1 VGFESPRGFNY
12 GPAMGPGV
20 STTNEFAFI
29 SACGERVHVPLT
41 RAVIPALSAYVP
53 GTG

>member
-1 VGFESPRGFNY
+1 VGSETPRGFNH
-12 GPAMGPGV
+12 GPAMGPVV

-29 SACGERVHVPLT
+29 SACGERVHMPLT